1 MAPRIKPGQDVGL
14 YGEAVNAEAA
24 SKLHGKWG
32 APPFSVLLANGGEWA
47 KRKRELLSLGFRSEE
62 GRGDNLLKMS
72 DTMLEPDPE
81 KRAAKKAMG
90 KAFNTTDWIKENG
103 KPGDAAHDGAPL
115 ANGTSIFDPVLAENA
130 YTWFCP
136 KGGRILDPF
145 AGGSVRGLVAAI
157 SERHYF
163 GCDLRAE
170 QIAANQRQAAEIP
183 DAAKWNRLERGNL
196 AAYPPI
202 WHCGDSR
209 QIIHH
214 VGQYPI
220 IDKPFDMIFSCPP
233 YADLEVY
240 SDDPADLST
249 LAYADFRAAYFD
261 IIKKSCLM
269 LRQDAF
275 ACFVIGEVRDKK
287 GIYYNF
293 VGDTIEAFQ
302 AAGLAYYNEMILV
315 TATGTAAM
323 RADKQFMSSRCCVK
337 GHQNVLV
344 FVKGDRKIAAQ
355 RINESEGL
363 EKGTGV

>member
-1 MAPRIKPGQDVGL
+1 MAPRIKPGQQVGL
-14 YGEAVNAEAA
+14 YGDALAAPA
-24 SKLHGKWG
+24 SKLHGKWVI
-32 APPFSVLLANGGEWA
+32 PPFSVLDARGGAWA
-47 KRKRELLSLGFRSEE
+47 ERKREWLGLGFRSEE

-81 KRAAKKAMG
+81 KRAAKKAG
-90 KAFNTTDWIKENG
+90 AKAFNTSEWIKENG

-115 ANGTSIFDPVLAENA
+115 ANGTSIFDPVLAESA
-130 YTWFCP
+130 YRWFCP

-145 AGGSVRGLVAAI
+145 AGGSVRGLVAAL
-157 SERHYF
+157 SERNYF

-170 QIAANQRQAAEIP
+170 QIAANQRQLSEIP
-183 DAAKWNRLERGNL
+183 DAARWDDELRGL
-196 AAYPPI
+196 IAAHPPL

-209 QIIHH
+209 DILQH
-214 VGQYPI
+214 VAQYPQI
-220 IDKPFDMIFSCPP
+220 SAPFDMIFSCPP

-240 SDDPADLST
+240 SDDPKDLST
-249 LAYADFRAAYFD
+249 LGYEEFRAAYFD
-261 IIKKSCLM
+261 IIRKSCLM

-293 VGDTIEAFQ
+293 VGDTIAAFQ

-323 RADKQFMSSRCCVK
+323 RANKQMISSRCIVK

-344 FVKGDRKIAAQ
+344 FVKGDRKKAAQ
-355 RINESEGL
+355 IINESEGIVHGQDN
-363 EKGTGV
+363 E